1 MAYKT
6 DKLKRY
12 IAISH
17 DSTGLFEVKHTLW
30 GQANLRESCQSDPVN
45 IDTMVGGGGGIESVP
60 IDGVSI
66 LSGLNFRENIRTR
79 EKENC
84 S

>member
-1 MAYKT
+1 MTCMAYKT

-45 IDTMVGGGGGIESVP
+45 IDTMVGGGGGGQRNFSYLR
-60 IDGVSI
+60 GVKI
-66 LSGLNFRENIRTR
+66 KRVEL
-79 EKENC
+79 
-84 S
+84 

>member
-1 MAYKT
+1 MTCMAYKT

-30 GQANLRESCQSDPVN
+30 GQANLRESCQSNPVN
-45 IDTMVGGGGGIESVP
+45 MDTMVGDIESVP

-66 LSGLNFRENIRTR
+66 LSGLSL
-79 EKENC
+79 EKI
-84 S
+84 